1 MSGDGHAAIRCGG
14 VLRLL
19 ETVRHLQP
27 SQVAYGIYY
36 RVFSHVLGRVGA
48 TSGPLPRREWQCPF
62 PARSFLPV
70 RQVAPGVFDAAGETG
85 EIRTAADWRGPN
97 RSRLW
102 VFTVHYLDDLA
113 TSSVAEATQRDLL
126 DRWIAENPP
135 DQGFAWHPYVIS
147 QRLVNMVKWCSRH
160 AACEPGWMASID
172 AQARSLAR
180 RFEYHI
186 LGNHLLANA
195 KALMFAGAFLQGP
208 RADAW
213 LRRGVREFSG
223 QLEEQFLDDGGH
235 FELSPM
241 YQSLVLWDVCDA
253 VALARASGLPEFS
266 AHLPRWRSIL
276 TSGISWLEAM
286 THPDGL
292 PSFFNDA
299 AFGMS
304 PTLGELKSYALD
316 LASAGIPATAEP
328 QQPVVAHLR
337 SSGYIAV
344 RPSSSAALLIDA
356 APVGPDYQ
364 PGHAHADTLSFE
376 MSLFGHR
383 LIVNSGTSTYAENAK
398 RVAERSTAAHST
410 LEIDSINSSDV
421 WRSFRVAARARPFD
435 VRVQE
440 EAEAIT
446 VQASHD
452 GYRRLPGA
460 PTHTRHWSIQPR
472 RLTVTDTV
480 RGPHGRAVARFFL
493 HPSVQV
499 HDDGRLTMPGGESV
513 SWSVKSGTATIV
525 SSMWHPEFGK
535 SVPSHCIEVMLR
547 NGSQA
552 FTLDW

>member
-1 MSGDGHAAIRCGG
+1 MSSASQPANCTDGAS
-14 VLRLL
+14 RLF
-19 ETVRHLQP
+19 ETVRHLQLR
-27 SQVAYGIYY
+27 QVAYGIYY
-36 RVFSHVLGRVGA
+36 RAFSPWLARLGIH
-48 TSGPLPRREWQCPF
+48 SGNLSRREWQGSF

-70 RQVAPGVFDAAGETG
+70 RQVAPGVFRAAGETG
-85 EIRTAADWRGPN
+85 EIRTAADWHGPG

-113 TSSVAEATQRDLL
+113 GTPAHESTQRDLL

-135 DQGFAWHPYVIS
+135 ARGFGWHPYVIS
-147 QRLVNMVKWCSRH
+147 QRLINMVKWCSQR
-160 AACEPGWMASID
+160 ATCQPEWIASIEV
-172 AQARSLAR
+172 QARSVER

-195 KALMFAGAFLQGP
+195 KALMFAGAFLKGP

-213 LRRGVREFSG
+213 LRRGVREFSA
-223 QLEEQFLDDGGH
+223 QLDEQFLDDGGH
-235 FELSPM
+235 FERSPV
-241 YQSLVLWDVCDA
+241 YQALVLWDMCDA
-253 VALARASGLPEFS
+253 ITLARVTGLSEL
-266 AHLPRWRSIL
+266 ATHLPHWRRIL

-299 AFGMS
+299 AFGVS
-304 PTLGELKSYALD
+304 PTLGELKSYARD
-316 LASAGIPATAEP
+316 IADGDVPAEAEP
-328 QQPVVAHLR
+328 QHPTVAHLR

-344 RPSSSAALLIDA
+344 RPSSAAAILIDA

-383 LIVNSGTSTYAENAK
+383 LIVNSGTSTYAENRV

-410 LEIDSINSSDV
+410 VEIDGVNSSDV

-435 VRVQE
+435 IRVRE
-440 EAEAIT
+440 EAGAIS
-446 VQASHD
+446 VEASHD
-452 GYRRLPGA
+452 GYHRLPGG

-472 RLTVTDTV
+472 RLIVTDTV
-480 RGPHGRAVARFFL
+480 RGPHGRAIARFFL
-493 HPSVQV
+493 HPSVKV
-499 HDDGRLTMPGGESV
+499 DERGRLTMPGGESV
-513 SWSVKSGTATIV
+513 SWGVTSGTATVV
-525 SSMWHPEFGK
+525 SSIWHPEFGR
-535 SVPSHCIEVMLR
+535 SVPSHCIEVALC
-547 NGSQA
+547 NGSQT